1 MSVKE
6 ISNDQEFAVQLRE
19 AAGRLVVVDFFAVW
33 CGPCTMIAPF
43 VKQLSTKYPNVVFLK
58 VDVEKCEQTAA
69 ANRVSAMPT
78 FVFFKN
84 SQELERIRGAD
95 KVQLENKVKQYAST
109 SGGDEASNNASAAVS
124 GGNITGSIVAAAGPA
139 GYTDL
144 THLIFKAQCE
154 CLNQSDDHTWESVLN
169 TSSSTYLESDCDE
182 QLILF
187 ITFNQVVKL
196 HSLMIQGPA
205 GKLDIFFSFKNK
217 N

>member
-6 ISNDQEFAVQLRE
+6 ISSDQEFVTQLRD
-19 AAGRLVVVDFFAVW
+19 AAGRLVVVDFFATW
-33 CGPCTMIAPF
+33 CGPCNMIAPF

-69 ANRVSAMPT
+69 ANRISAMPT
-78 FVFFKN
+78 FVYFKN
-84 SQELERIRGAD
+84 SQELERIKGAD
-95 KVQLENKVKQYAST
+95 KAQLEDKIKRHAG
-109 SGGDEASNNASAAVS
+109 SGDDGAGAVAGGGS

-139 GYTDL
+139 GYNDL

-154 CLNQSDDHTWESVLN
+154 CLNQSDDHSWENVLN
-169 TSSSTYLESDCDE
+169 TSTATYLESDCDE

-205 GKLDIFFSFKNK
+205 G
-217 N
+217 